1 MNNTLKTLAIAAVL
15 AASTSGAA
23 MARYVCPAGYWY
35 DGYAC
40 RYNGPGRVVGSAV
53 TGAGQVAGTA
63 VHAAGNVAGSAVN
76 AAGNVIGAITG
87 Q

>member
-1 MNNTLKTLAIAAVL
+1 MTNTIKTLAIAAVL

-23 MARYVCPAGYWY
+23 MAGYACPAGYWY

-53 TGAGQVAGTA
+53 VGAGEVAGTA
-63 VHAAGNVAGSAVN
+63 VNAAGNVAGSAVN
-76 AAGNVIGAITG
+76 AAGNIVGAIIG
-87 Q
+87 H